1 MAKKTMTSRSH
12 DIDNFLHSAIREEAA
27 GGFLTELSALAR
39 HNVDPWEAAEGI
51 ARLPRKAAAA
61 QLRLLIAAQVNDDQR
76 SHGDDSIAID
86 LLTRLPRSATIRWP
100 ATALARKSLADTRTR
115 IKAFVN
121 RASRT
126 WGSKG
131 RRSRPDMASPESH
144 DGPTM

>member
-1 MAKKTMTSRSH
+1 MAKKTMTSRGQ
-12 DIDNFLHSAIREEAA
+12 DFDNIPYSVIREEAG
-27 GGFLTELSALAR
+27 GGFLAELSALAR
-39 HNVDPWEAAEGI
+39 HTVDPWEAAEDL

-61 QLRLLIAAQVNDDQR
+61 QPRILIAAQVNDDQR

-115 IKAFVN
+115 IQAFVN
-121 RASRT
+121 RAGRT

-131 RRSRPDMASPESH
+131 RRSRPDMASPEAH
-144 DGPTM
+144 DSPTM